1 MKVKEF
7 IFATMAFLLALSTN
21 PATGD
26 IPPLSS
32 IAVGEPTV
40 FGNLTQEFYNCAGK
54 SNSSRPGGP
63 ESLLSQ
69 KQ

>member
-7 IFATMAFLLALSTN
+7 IFATVAFLLALSTS

-32 IAVGEPTV
+32 AIA
-40 FGNLTQEFYNCAGK
+40 K
-54 SNSSRPGGP
+54 SLP
-63 ESLLSQ
+63 LLSLPNPS
-69 KQ
+69 